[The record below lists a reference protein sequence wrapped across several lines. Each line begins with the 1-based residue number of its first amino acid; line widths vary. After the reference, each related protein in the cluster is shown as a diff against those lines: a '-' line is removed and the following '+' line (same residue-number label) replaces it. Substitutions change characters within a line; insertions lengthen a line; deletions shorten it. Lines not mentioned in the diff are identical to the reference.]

1 MESEDVHSENPEVA
15 AAAKVEMAPAEEILE
30 EAPVEKKVEKQ
41 RDPRVKFVGVISEV
55 RKVQTKTGKM
65 MAIASCDSF
74 DFRFTVVIFPKDYDT
89 LSPFLE
95 PDKVVMVE

>member
-1 MESEDVHSENPEVA
+1 MHSENMETPTVAKTEVA
-15 AAAKVEMAPAEEILE
+15 PSEEIPE
-30 EAPVEKKVEKQ
+30 EAPREAEKKVEKQ